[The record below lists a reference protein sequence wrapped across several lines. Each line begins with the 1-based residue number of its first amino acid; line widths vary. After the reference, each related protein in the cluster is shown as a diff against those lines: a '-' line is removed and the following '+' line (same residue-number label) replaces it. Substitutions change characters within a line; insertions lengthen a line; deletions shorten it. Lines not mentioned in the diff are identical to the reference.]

1 MVVVDGAGVPL
12 GMCVT
17 SAAPGEA
24 TLVDATLTTIAVP
37 RTGGG
42 APRRNP
48 RRLIADRAYDSDGL
62 RRRLA
67 ARGITFI
74 SPYRSMRVNRPY
86 EDRRLLRRYR
96 HR

>member
-12 GMCVT
+12 GICVT

-42 APRRNP
+42 APAPQPEAIDCGSSVRQ
-48 RRLIADRAYDSDGL
+48 
-62 RRRLA
+62 
-67 ARGITFI
+67 
-74 SPYRSMRVNRPY
+74 
-86 EDRRLLRRYR
+86 
-96 HR
+96 